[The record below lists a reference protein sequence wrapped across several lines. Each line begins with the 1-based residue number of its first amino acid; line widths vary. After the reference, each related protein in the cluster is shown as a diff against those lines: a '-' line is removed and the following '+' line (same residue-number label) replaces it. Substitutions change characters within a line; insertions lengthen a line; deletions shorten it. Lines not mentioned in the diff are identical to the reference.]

1 MVKGLLAH
9 TGGLFW
15 NLSADVGPGQPN
27 LPDDVELVR
36 FRYFLMKDNPKAT
49 GGPFAVLKPVLQQVT
64 PTGAFDNALAAAI
77 RTHQSLRG
85 GTQDGR
91 VSVAKGQSIQS
102 RPIRRQTRLDGFS
115 AEQHY
120 DRHGA

>member
-36 FRYFLMKDNPKAT
+36 FGYFLMKDNPKVT
-49 GGPFAVLKPVLQQVT
+49 NGPFAAIKPVLQQVT
-64 PTGAFDNALAAAI
+64 PSGAFDSDSQQRSGPIKASGAAPRMAGSASQ
-77 RTHQSLRG
+77 RTIN
-85 GTQDGR
+85 
-91 VSVAKGQSIQS
+91 SIEANTTANTS
-102 RPIRRQTRLDGFS
+102 GWFFR
-115 AEQHY
+115 
-120 DRHGA
+120 